1 MNEEGWFN
9 KYSGHEVSFDFC
21 FKGLPELIHMLHCN
35 IKKCGVRLLYVEAKT
50 KSSRMFD
57 SDNEEEESNSK
68 RIKYSDD
75 QEVVGIGDVSLDTG
89 NRMKLMLKD
98 VRQALDVLLNLI
110 SARRLDD
117 EGYLISSGENHVL
130 LWYDPYS
137 EASQTGLMNE
147 EGWFNK
153 SSGHK
158 VSFDFCFKGLAEL
171 IHMLHCNIK
180 KCGVRLLYVEAKTKP
195 SRMFEFDPD
204 NEKEESNSKRIKY
217 SNYQDVSY
225 QV

>member
-1 MNEEGWFN
+1 MEGEAN
-9 KYSGHEVSFDFC
+9 RKLKRVEIKAGASQGQQIRMLSVIIVARQVILRMGNG
-21 FKGLPELIHMLHCN
+21 GL
-35 IKKCGVRLLYVEAKT
+35 
-50 KSSRMFD
+50 S
-57 SDNEEEESNSK
+57 
-68 RIKYSDD
+68 
-75 QEVVGIGDVSLDTG
+75 QVVGIGDVCLDTG
-89 NRMKLMLKD
+89 NGMKLMLKEVRHAPD
-98 VRQALDVLLNLI
+98 VRLNLI

-117 EGYLISSGENHVL
+117 KGYLNIMGEK
-130 LWYDPYS
+130 
-137 EASQTGLMNE
+137 ASQTGLMNE

-153 SSGHK
+153 SYGHE

-204 NEKEESNSKRIKY
+204 DEKEESNSKRIKY
-217 SNYQDVSY
+217 SN

>member
-1 MNEEGWFN
+1 M
-9 KYSGHEVSFDFC
+9 
-21 FKGLPELIHMLHCN
+21 
-35 IKKCGVRLLYVEAKT
+35 
-50 KSSRMFD
+50 
-57 SDNEEEESNSK
+57 EEEANRKLK
-68 RIKYSDD
+68 RVEIKVGASQG
-75 QEVVGIGDVSLDTG
+75 QEIRMLSVIIVAKQVILRMGNGGLSQVVGIGDVCLDTG
-89 NRMKLMLKD
+89 NGMKLMLKD
-98 VRQALDVLLNLI
+98 VRHALDVRLNLI

-117 EGYLISSGENHVL
+117 EGYLNIMGENHVL

-153 SSGHK
+153 YSGHE

-217 SNYQDVSY
+217 SNYQEVSY
-225 QV
+225 QF